1 MLAAQQPNRL
11 EITPAKL
18 HLLET
23 GESPARVAGLFNEK
37 CRARCLGETLGTH
50 ATASFRA
57 PQLELREKGANL
69 VTTVGISPGNR
80 CQRPAVSITGL
91 DLLEDFT
98 SRGCKAAPSKVV
110 SHAKPLVTGTAKEAD
125 ACFAPGAPVAGVKE
139 M

>member
-37 CRARCLGETLGTH
+37 CRDGIFQSASTGTAGEGSQLGN
-50 ATASFRA
+50 A
-57 PQLELREKGANL
+57 
-69 VTTVGISPGNR
+69 TVGISPGNR

-125 ACFAPGAPVAGVKE
+125 ACFAPGAPVARVKE